1 MRRRYF
7 LATHPMAMAKLEA
20 ELDQS
25 GLLKTAANP
34 QPRAITYADI
44 SKLHYLDLVIKVP
57 ALSLCIFL
65 CKRNLRLYMMG
76 DLPQHATLLSKHLS
90 TVVVNVSLS
99 LSVVT

>member
-1 MRRRYF
+1 
-7 LATHPMAMAKLEA
+7 MAKLEA

-65 CKRNLRLYMMG
+65 CKRILRLYMMVTY
-76 DLPQHATLLSKHLS
+76 LSMHAAEQAPQYSC
-90 TVVVNVSLS
+90 
-99 LSVVT
+99 